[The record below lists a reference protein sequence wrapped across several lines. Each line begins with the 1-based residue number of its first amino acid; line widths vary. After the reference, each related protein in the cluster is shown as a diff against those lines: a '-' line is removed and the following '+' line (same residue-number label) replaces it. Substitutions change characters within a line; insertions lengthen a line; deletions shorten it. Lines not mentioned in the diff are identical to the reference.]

1 MWRFFRHLQGWK
13 LKKNMT
19 ILLLYNLSWPLLEWS
34 TQRGQP
40 SQRNKQEITS
50 IYRVLSTKYSRARQI
65 PWRMIETMVRATRTW
80 AMVSPCCGKLWSRL
94 FGFLFSC
101 AVSMMIIVIIIN
113 GNSGGRYQFLLL
125 SHDHHFINTHAL
137 LLFSWILLS
146 KILLQIIIESYLC
159 ERSEP
164 PCMWGECVHVVACGG
179 RSEIRIIMIT
189 IIIHDACIKARMDIW

>member
-1 MWRFFRHLQGWK
+1 MALFSSPKRLKIKKIWRLCFF
-13 LKKNMT
+13 
-19 ILLLYNLSWPLLEWS
+19 IYNLSWPLLEWS

-50 IYRVLSTKYSRARQI
+50 IYRALQTKYSR
-65 PWRMIETMVRATRTW
+65 
-80 AMVSPCCGKLWSRL
+80 GKYLGEWSRL
-94 FGFLFSC
+94 WWERPGRGRWWARAAENCGQDCSVFLFSC

-113 GNSGGRYQFLLL
+113 GNSGGGYQFLLL
-125 SHDHHFINTHAL
+125 SHDHNFINTRAL
-137 LLFSWILLS
+137 SLFSWILLS
-146 KILLQIIIESYLC
+146 KISLQIIIESYLC